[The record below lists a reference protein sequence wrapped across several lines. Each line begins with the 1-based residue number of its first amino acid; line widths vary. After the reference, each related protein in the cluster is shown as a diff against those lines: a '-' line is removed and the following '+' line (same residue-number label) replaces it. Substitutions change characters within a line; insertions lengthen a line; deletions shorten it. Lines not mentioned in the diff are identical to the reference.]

1 MVLIKLNIFNLP
13 IDIEFT
19 PSVKILMKRKITE
32 HKEEIQMKNILIIS
46 SSPRRNGNSDLLCD
60 EFMKGALE
68 AGNDVEKVFLADK
81 KINVCL
87 GCGAC
92 YGTSRCVQND
102 DMADLLEKMVKADVI
117 VLATPVYFYSM
128 AGQLKIF
135 IDRCVPRYTE
145 MANKEFYYIMTAADT
160 NRKMLDKTVEAIR
173 GFTEDCLPNAKEKA
187 IIYGVGAW
195 NKGEI
200 KNTDAYK
207 EAYELGK
214 NA

>member
-1 MVLIKLNIFNLP
+1 
-13 IDIEFT
+13 
-19 PSVKILMKRKITE
+19 
-32 HKEEIQMKNILIIS
+32 MKNILVIS

-60 EFMKGALE
+60 EFIKGALE
-68 AGNDVEKVFLADK
+68 AGNKVEKVFLADK

-92 YGTSRCVQND
+92 YNTSKCIQKD
-102 DMADLLEKMVKADVI
+102 DMVDLNDKMVEADVI

-128 AGQLKIF
+128 AGQLKVF

-145 MANKEFYYIMTAADT
+145 MANKEFYFILTVADT
-160 NRKMLDKTVEAIR
+160 NEKMLNRTVEAIR
-173 GFTEDCLPNAKEKA
+173 GFTEDCLPNAVEKG

-200 KNTDAYK
+200 KNTKAFK
-207 EAYELGK
+207 EAFELGK